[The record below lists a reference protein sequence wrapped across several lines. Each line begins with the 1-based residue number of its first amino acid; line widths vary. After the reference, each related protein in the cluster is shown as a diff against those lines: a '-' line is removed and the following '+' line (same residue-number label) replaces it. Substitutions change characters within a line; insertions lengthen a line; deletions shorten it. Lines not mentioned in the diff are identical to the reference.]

1 MQFNNASG
9 SVDYG
14 NIDSFIVLNDGFE
27 LEGDVGCIKVFCGKL
42 RFDITHNKRYQKRA
56 RWALDSPRGARVRRA
71 LSHKKFYPK
80 FT

>member
-27 LEGDVGCIKVFCGKL
+27 LEGYVGCIKVFCGKL

-56 RWALDSPRGARVRRA
+56 R
-71 LSHKKFYPK
+71 
-80 FT
+80 